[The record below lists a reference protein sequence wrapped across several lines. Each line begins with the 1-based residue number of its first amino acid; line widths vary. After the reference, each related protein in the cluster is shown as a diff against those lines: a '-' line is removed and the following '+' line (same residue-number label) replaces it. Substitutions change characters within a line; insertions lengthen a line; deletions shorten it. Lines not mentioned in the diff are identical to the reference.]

1 MSDKYY
7 TEYDSSERKWSIW
20 LTTPS
25 DPKAF
30 DEFITELKDPDMAD
44 VIVDVLNHL
53 KGYS

>member
-7 TEYDSSERKWSIW
+7 IDLTTSGKWEIW

-30 DEFITELKDPDMAD
+30 DVFVTEVTCFETAE

>member
-7 TEYDSSERKWSIW
+7 IEYDNSERKWSIW

-30 DEFITELKDPDMAD
+30 DVFVTEVTCLETAE

>member
-1 MSDKYY
+1 MSDKYR
-7 TEYDSSERKWSIW
+7 YDYNHRTKLYEVW

-30 DEFITELKDPDMAD
+30 DVFVTEVTSTETAE